1 MLNYKILDNNDFD
14 EIDDLD
20 KIRIKAFGQTEGTD
34 YFVNQIKD
42 NKMHAVEVL
51 LDQTVIGGCYVYI
64 SPNTHSLNIDRI
76 FILDE
81 YRHHQYASQLLEYVL
96 SHKREFE
103 DIYQMKV
110 TTSIVEPSSDE
121 LIKFYKLN
129 GYRGPNV
136 IGGMTKALEYE
147 DTDSKHK

>member
-1 MLNYKILDNNDFD
+1 MLEYRILNSDEFD
-14 EIDDLD
+14 EVHYLD
-20 KIRIKAFGQTEGTD
+20 KVRIKAFGQTEGTD
-34 YFVNQIKD
+34 FFVNQIKD
-42 NKMHAVEVL
+42 NKMTAVEVL
-51 LDQTVIGGCYVYI
+51 LDGTVIGGCYVYI
-64 SPNTHSLNIDRI
+64 SPNTSSLNIDRI

-81 YRHHQYASQLLEYVL
+81 YRHHQYASQLLNYVL

-121 LIKFYKLN
+121 LIAFYKLN

-136 IGGMTKALEYE
+136 IGSMTKALDYE
-147 DTDSKHK
+147 DKKAK